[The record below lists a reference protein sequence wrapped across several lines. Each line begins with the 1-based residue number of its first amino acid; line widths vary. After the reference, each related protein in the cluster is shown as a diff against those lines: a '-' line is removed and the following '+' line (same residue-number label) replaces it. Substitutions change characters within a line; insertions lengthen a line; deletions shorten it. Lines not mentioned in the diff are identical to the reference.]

1 MDEPGGLATES
12 VGTGPLS
19 VERYQ
24 TARLEILRTE
34 RPLLDD
40 TVERESRFA
49 KNPRISYDDA
59 MAHSAPKDKPMAA
72 STVTKKQFADA
83 LAKQHHL
90 TKKQG
95 REMLEDLIGLITK
108 HLKKGERVKI
118 AGLGILVVR
127 NRAARVGRNPATGE
141 PIQIKASKKVAFRAT
156 KELKMAI

>member
-1 MDEPGGLATES
+1 M
-12 VGTGPLS
+12 
-19 VERYQ
+19 
-24 TARLEILRTE
+24 
-34 RPLLDD
+34 
-40 TVERESRFA
+40 TV
-49 KNPRISYDDA
+49 
-59 MAHSAPKDKPMAA
+59 
-72 STVTKKQFADA
+72 STVTKKDFADA

-127 NRAARVGRNPATGE
+127 NRAARIGRNPMTGE
-141 PIQIKASKKVAFRAT
+141 PIQIEASKKVAFRAT

>member
-1 MDEPGGLATES
+1 MAT
-12 VGTGPLS
+12 
-19 VERYQ
+19 
-24 TARLEILRTE
+24 
-34 RPLLDD
+34 
-40 TVERESRFA
+40 
-49 KNPRISYDDA
+49 
-59 MAHSAPKDKPMAA
+59 
-72 STVTKKQFADA
+72 STVTKKDFADA

-127 NRAARVGRNPATGE
+127 NSAARMGRNPATGE